1 MNRHGE
7 LAAGGV
13 EFFSA
18 KTRRGLPGHSW
29 DITIA
34 DDMATYADAV
44 ENARRIRRTLG
55 VVAAMYVVIG
65 FALAIPA
72 AVGGDR
78 LTAFLGFLIVSGA
91 LSVAFLIN
99 ALTRIGVR
107 VAAMADAV
115 DALTA
120 RMPQTA
126 HGTTIPG
133 ATSTFGTVSDADAV
147 DLADVGRSEAGDLSA
162 ATLEPNA
169 YPRLAVA
176 MDEQPPAE
184 SDPEPG
190 ERTDPVLVSDNS
202 GGGADAE
209 LSVRNLMRT
218 WVVARRNGDVAA
230 CRRIYSVLMDIAGV
244 DLSQLLSEQLSEVTD
259 RARIALRDQFADQV
273 RTQNY
278 SAAIETGEAIREQF
292 PDSTLVDEF
301 DRIRP
306 FLLRRLR
313 RHSTESLGSRR

>member
-1 MNRHGE
+1 M
-7 LAAGGV
+7 
-13 EFFSA
+13 
-18 KTRRGLPGHSW
+18 PGHTW

-34 DDMATYADAV
+34 DDMATYAEAV

-78 LTAFLGFLIVSGA
+78 LAAFLGFLIVSGA

-115 DALTA
+115 EALTA
-120 RMPQTA
+120 R
-126 HGTTIPG
+126 IPPSANG
-133 ATSTFGTVSDADAV
+133 STMIGSTSTFGTVGETAAV
-147 DLADVGRSEAGDLSA
+147 DLADVGRTEPGELSA
-162 ATLEPNA
+162 ATLEPNTF
-169 YPRLAVA
+169 PRLAVA
-176 MDEQPPAE
+176 MDEQPPAGATAAYAE
-184 SDPEPG
+184 GMEPLLVNENSD
-190 ERTDPVLVSDNS
+190 D
-202 GGGADAE
+202 GADAE

-230 CRRIYSVLMDIAGV
+230 CRRIYSALVDVAGV
-244 DLSQLLSEQLSEVTD
+244 DLNELLREQLSEVTD

-273 RTQNY
+273 RAQNY
-278 SAAIETGEAIREQF
+278 AAAIETGEMIREQF
-292 PDSTLVDEF
+292 PDSTLVTEF
-301 DRIRP
+301 DHIRP
-306 FLLRRLR
+306 SLLRRLR
-313 RHSTESLGSRR
+313 RHSTESLGSGR